1 MKVRLLS
8 AAVWLIVFLVGELG
22 AGPYDLAFSTF
33 FGGSAVEGIRDVEVD
48 DAVIV
53 KLSPSLDRVIYS
65 TFLGGGGNDAG
76 RAGCV
81 GNDGSLIVAG
91 SSSGG
96 SWPTRN
102 AQQDKCKGPGDA
114 IVARFSW
121 E

>member
-8 AAVWLIVFLVGELG
+8 AAVWLMVFLVGELG

-33 FGGSAVEGIRDVEVD
+33 FGGSAGEGIRDVEVD

-53 KLSPSLDRVIYS
+53 KFSQNLDRVIYS

-81 GNDGSLIVAG
+81 GSDGSLIVAG
-91 SSSGG
+91 FSSGG
-96 SWPTRN
+96 NWPTKN
-102 AQQDKCKGPGDA
+102 AHQAECKGPGDA
-114 IVARFSW
+114 IVAKLRPK
-121 E
+121 